1 MEEYLIIS
9 FFVAIAFFVFK
20 LILNK
25 INNSKSDTYDKSQK
39 NSEVIKDSVYIF
51 IITFGVIFCYSNF
64 FKKGSGK
71 TPVFTNEPGF

>member
-9 FFVAIAFFVFK
+9 FFVAISFFIFK
-20 LILNK
+20 LVLNK
-25 INNSKSDTYDKSQK
+25 INKDKSDK
-39 NSEVIKDSVYIF
+39 NSEVMKDSIYIF
-51 IITFGVIFCYSNF
+51 VITFLVIFGYSNF

>member
-9 FFVAIAFFVFK
+9 FFVAISFFIFK
-20 LILNK
+20 LVLNK
-25 INNSKSDTYDKSQK
+25 INKNVLDKTDKS
-39 NSEVIKDSVYIF
+39 SEAIKDSIYIF
-51 IITFGVIFCYSNF
+51 VITFLVIFGYSNF

>member
-9 FFVAIAFFVFK
+9 FFVAISFFIFK
-20 LILNK
+20 LVLNK
-25 INNSKSDTYDKSQK
+25 INKDKSDTRDKS
-39 NSEVIKDSVYIF
+39 SEAMKDSVYIF
-51 IITFGVIFCYSNF
+51 VITFLVIFGYSNF

>member
-25 INNSKSDTYDKSQK
+25 IKQENEKNNESMR
-39 NSEVIKDSVYIF
+39 DSFYIF
-51 IITFGVIFCYSNF
+51 VITFLVIYAYSNF

-71 TPVFTNEPGF
+71 TPVFTNDPGF

>member
-9 FFVAIAFFVFK
+9 FFVAITFFVFK

-25 INNSKSDTYDKSQK
+25 INNSDTSDKSEK
-39 NSEVIKDSVYIF
+39 NSQAIKDSVYIF

>member
-9 FFVAIAFFVFK
+9 FFVAISFFIFK
-20 LILNK
+20 LVLNK
-25 INNSKSDTYDKSQK
+25 INKDKHDKSDK
-39 NSEVIKDSVYIF
+39 NSEVMKDSIYIF
-51 IITFGVIFCYSNF
+51 VITFLVIFGYSNF

>member
-9 FFVAIAFFVFK
+9 FFVAISFFVFK

-25 INNSKSDTYDKSQK
+25 INKNNPDK
-39 NSEVIKDSVYIF
+39 NSDVMKDSIYIF
-51 IITFGVIFCYSNF
+51 VITFLVIFGYSNF

>member
-9 FFVAIAFFVFK
+9 FFVAISFFIFK
-20 LILNK
+20 LVLNK
-25 INNSKSDTYDKSQK
+25 INKDKSDKGDK
-39 NSEVIKDSVYIF
+39 NSEVMKDSIYIF
-51 IITFGVIFCYSNF
+51 IITFLVIFGYSNF

>member
-9 FFVAIAFFVFK
+9 FFVAIVFFVFK

-25 INNSKSDTYDKSQK
+25 IKKENEKNNESMR
-39 NSEVIKDSVYIF
+39 DSFYIF
-51 IITFGVIFCYSNF
+51 IITFLVIYAYSNF

-71 TPVFTNEPGF
+71 TPVFTNDPGF

>member
-9 FFVAIAFFVFK
+9 FFVAISFFIFK
-20 LILNK
+20 LVLNK
-25 INNSKSDTYDKSQK
+25 IHSKEK
-39 NSEVIKDSVYIF
+39 NSQDQNSQIIRDSLYVC
-51 IITFGVIFCYSNF
+51 IITFLVIYAYSMF